1 MTERLFRKWRSVA
14 KNERDVLYQPR
25 NRFKRNQENNMRYE
39 RERTYLRPN
48 QKCGN
53 DSRKTRRRRTGRK
66 KDRKPPKLPTY
77 ISVEAT
83 IMTKPKNECTVFR
96 GSELR
101 EEVVAEAVIHTQNW
115 STRYTVRFTNKTFLE
130 KARSLRG
137 GDKILVTKGRFEQ
150 RPQRHAQEFRVVEFQ
165 NDN

>member
-1 MTERLFRKWRSVA
+1 MTERRFRKWRSVA
-14 KNERDVLYQPR
+14 KNEWDVLTNPTRFSR
-25 NRFKRNQENNMRYE
+25 NEENSMRYE

-48 QKCGN
+48 QKYRN
-53 DSRKTRRRRTGRK
+53 ESRKTRRRRTVRK

-115 STRYTVRFTNKTFLE
+115 NTRYTVRFTNKNFLE
-130 KARSLRG
+130 KARNLRG
-137 GDKILVTKGRFEQ
+137 GDKILVTKGRFEE
-150 RPQRHAQEFRVVEFQ
+150 RPRQQIQEFRVVEFQ
-165 NDN
+165 DNN

>member
-1 MTERLFRKWRSVA
+1 
-14 KNERDVLYQPR
+14 
-25 NRFKRNQENNMRYE
+25 MRYE

-96 GSELR
+96 GNELR
-101 EEVVAEAVIHTQNW
+101 EEVVADAVLHADSWN
-115 STRYTVRFTNKTFLE
+115 TRYTVRFTNKTLVE
-130 KARSLRG
+130 RARNLRG
-137 GDKILVTKGRFEQ
+137 GDKILVTKGRFEE
-150 RPQRHAQEFRVVEFQ
+150 RPRRQAPEFRIAEFEKI
-165 NDN
+165 